1 MNWIDKLERK
11 YGRFCVPNLM
21 LVIIVGQGMVFLANL
36 LNPGI
41 GIISKFTLFWPAVM
55 RGEIWRLIT
64 FIFVPSAGS
73 VFALIITLYF
83 YYFIGHTLENTWGD
97 FKFNVYYLCGML
109 GIIIASVIMGMG
121 TAYYINMSLFFAFAM
136 LYPDMQVLLFF
147 IIPVKMKY
155 LAFASAALTLLDFL
169 TGDGAT
175 KMSIIFSLLNFLLFF
190 GGDFLRTVK
199 QEIKYA
205 KTRKMWKQQNQN
217 YRR

>member
-1 MNWIDKLERK
+1 
-11 YGRFCVPNLM
+11 
-21 LVIIVGQGMVFLANL
+21 
-36 LNPGI
+36 
-41 GIISKFTLFWPAVM
+41 
-55 RGEIWRLIT
+55 GEIWRLIT

-109 GIIIASVIMGMG
+109 GIMIASVIMGMG

-169 TGDGAT
+169 TGNGAT